1 MGRGPDPGPALRR
14 GRKRNRGGTSTAA
27 AMFGMT
33 TRSRGREQQ
42 QSSHSKSAR
51 NKLDGSGE
59 RLPSEGCGKRK
70 KAKLDGISRRVSSE
84 RSSKKGKSSQD
95 RDILEKRPKKRN
107 RGEDE
112 DDVSCSSA
120 VSSPLR
126 EPYMPDGTEI
136 SKPIDSAISDKYRDM
151 QEEYYAKIARQM
163 KMPMLCELTP
173 PNCLVNDPTLLHIR
187 ESSKKIVLRAAQFIV
202 GLSSSFDGEPLAWC
216 SGFWIDLDSE
226 KRTGT
231 VVTTAHLIR
240 TKRPSPDAWLCKDEY
255 ASDVKVT
262 VHLRG
267 GAVAKGRLLY
277 HQKHY
282 NLAFF
287 RVKMHQSIQLPHFI
301 DKVECAQD
309 IFELGRDESV
319 KLVIHHGRVKYS
331 NPDVYERNHHMRIE
345 GPHRDREYDN
355 GGPVIDLDG
364 KVVGMIDSCP
374 EGSFIPSSILL
385 KCFHLWR
392 NFGRIRRPHLGLKF
406 SAISLLNPVQVE
418 DILIEHKIN
427 EGLIV
432 HEVSAGSPAE
442 RCGIRVGD
450 VIECLD
456 GKCVSTVVELDNML
470 LSIVVNSGDGLNS
483 DLDVEIQVYFPRRYL
498 RRIKI
503 LTVKVSEDGE
513 FVARGNRRNFV
524 TPIKHQEEGGG
535 SSYVAN

>member
-1 MGRGPDPGPALRR
+1 MPLAVTREGEGSGSRKSWSPALRR

-42 QSSHSKSAR
+42 QSSRSKSAR

-59 RLPSEGCGKRK
+59 RLPSEGCRKRK

-84 RSSKKGKSSQD
+84 RSSKKVKRSQD
-95 RDILEKRPKKRN
+95 RLERKAKKRN
-107 RGEDE
+107 RGEEEEE
-112 DDVSCSSA
+112 DGSCSSA

-126 EPYMPDGTEI
+126 KPYMPVEVERYQ
-136 SKPIDSAISDKYRDM
+136 PIDSAISDKYRDM
-151 QEEYYAKIARQM
+151 QEEYYRKIARQM
-163 KMPMLCELTP
+163 KMPMLIPHTP
-173 PNCLVNDPTLLHIR
+173 TNCLVNDPTLLHIR
-187 ESSKKIVLRAAQFIV
+187 EPARKIVLYAAQFVV
-202 GLSSSFDGEPLAWC
+202 GLSSSIDGEPLARC
-216 SGFWIDLDSE
+216 SGFWMDSDSE
-226 KRTGT
+226 KRTGI

-240 TKRPSPDAWLCKDEY
+240 TNSPSPDAWLCKDEY

-267 GAVAKGRLLY
+267 GADAKGCLLY

-287 RVKMHQSIQLPHFI
+287 RVKMDSSIQLPYFR

-319 KLVIHHGRVKYS
+319 KLVIHHGRVEYS
-331 NPDVYERNHHMRIE
+331 NPNVYERYHHMHIQ

-385 KCFHLWR
+385 KCFHLWK
-392 NFGRIRRPHLGLKF
+392 NFGRIRRPHPGLKF
-406 SAISLLNPVQVE
+406 SAISLLNPVHVE
-418 DILIEHKIN
+418 DIWIKHKIN

-432 HEVSAGSPAE
+432 KEVSADSPAE
-442 RCGIRVGD
+442 KCGIRVGD
-450 VIECLD
+450 VVECFN
-456 GKCVSTVVELDNML
+456 GKCVSTAVELENML

-483 DLDVEIQVYFPRRYL
+483 DLDVEIQVYRTRRYL

-513 FVARGNRRNFV
+513 FIVRASRLV
-524 TPIKHQEEGGG
+524 T
-535 SSYVAN
+535 

>member
-1 MGRGPDPGPALRR
+1 
-14 GRKRNRGGTSTAA
+14 
-27 AMFGMT
+27 MT

-42 QSSHSKSAR
+42 QSSRSKSAR

-59 RLPSEGCGKRK
+59 RLPSEGYGKRK
-70 KAKLDGISRRVSSE
+70 KTKLDGISRRVSSE
-84 RSSKKGKSSQD
+84 RSSKKGKSRQD
-95 RDILEKRPKKRN
+95 WLEKKAKKIN
-107 RGEDE
+107 RGEEE
-112 DDVSCSSA
+112 DDGSCSSA

-126 EPYMPDGTEI
+126 EPYMPDGTEL

-163 KMPMLCELTP
+163 KMPTLFPHTP

-187 ESSKKIVLRAAQFIV
+187 EPARKVVLCAAQFVV
-202 GLSSSFDGEPLAWC
+202 GLSSSIDGEPLAWC
-216 SGFWIDLDSE
+216 SGFWMDLDSE

-231 VVTTAHLIR
+231 VVTTAHLIC
-240 TKRPSPDAWLCKDEY
+240 TKWASPDAWLCKDEY

-267 GAVAKGRLLY
+267 GAVAKGCLLY

-287 RVKMHQSIQLPHFI
+287 RVKMDPSIQLPSYS

-309 IFELGRDESV
+309 IFELGRDESA
-319 KLVIHHGRVKYS
+319 KLVIHHGRVEYS
-331 NPDVYERNHHMRIE
+331 NPNIYERYHHMRIQ
-345 GPHRDREYDN
+345 GSHRDREYDN

-374 EGSFIPSSILL
+374 EGSFIPSSVLL

-432 HEVSAGSPAE
+432 EEVSAGSPAE

-450 VIECLD
+450 VVECFD
-456 GKCVSTVVELDNML
+456 GKCVSTSVELENML

-503 LTVKVSEDGE
+503 LTVNISEDGE
-513 FVARGNRRNFV
+513 FVARELV
-524 TPIKHQEEGGG
+524 
-535 SSYVAN
+535 

>member
-1 MGRGPDPGPALRR
+1 
-14 GRKRNRGGTSTAA
+14 
-27 AMFGMT
+27 MFRMT
-33 TRSRGREQQ
+33 TPSTRLRGREQQ
-42 QSSHSKSAR
+42 QSSRTKSAR

-59 RLPSEGCGKRK
+59 QLPSEGCGKRK

-84 RSSKKGKSSQD
+84 RFSKKGKSSQD
-95 RDILEKRPKKRN
+95 RDMLEKKAKKRN
-107 RGEDE
+107 RGEEE
-112 DDVSCSSA
+112 DDGSCSSA

-136 SKPIDSAISDKYRDM
+136 SKPINSAISDKYRDM

-163 KMPMLCELTP
+163 KMPILIPHTP
-173 PNCLVNDPTLLHIR
+173 PNCLVNDLTLLHIR
-187 ESSKKIVLRAAQFIV
+187 EPARKVVLCAAQFVV
-202 GLSSSFDGEPLAWC
+202 GLSSSIDGEPLAWC
-216 SGFWIDLDSE
+216 SGFWMDLDSE

-240 TKRPSPDAWLCKDEY
+240 TKWASPDAWLCKDEY

-267 GAVAKGRLLY
+267 GAVANGCLLY

-287 RVKMHQSIQLPHFI
+287 RVKMDPSIQLPYFS

-309 IFELGRDESV
+309 IFELGRDESA
-319 KLVIHHGRVKYS
+319 KLVIHHDRVEYS
-331 NPDVYERNHHMRIE
+331 NPNVHERYHHMRIQ

-392 NFGRIRRPHLGLKF
+392 NFGRIRRPHLGLNF
-406 SAISLLNPVQVE
+406 FAISLLNPIQVE

-432 HEVSAGSPAE
+432 KEVSAGSPAE

-450 VIECLD
+450 VVECFD
-456 GKCVSTVVELDNML
+456 GKCVSTAVEVENML

-503 LTVKVSEDGE
+503 LTVKVPEDGE
-513 FVARGNRRNFV
+513 FVARGIQVSQPTSRLV
-524 TPIKHQEEGGG
+524 TSSPSTSPSEPRQVTILFFAFLLWPEEELC
-535 SSYVAN
+535 YAY